1 MIKIKRACISF
12 LCLNELVLFCK
23 HNLSLSSVISGMI
36 PGLVPG
42 YLGNPVPGYLGNP
55 VPGYLVNQP
64 QLYTGPSVSV
74 VDHIHVVQ
82 QPQPNIAIGPFN
94 AAQPS
99 NNQKFGSFISTVPR
113 ISRNIALEFEDIGH
127 LSIRDNFSETCSF
140 M

>member
-23 HNLSLSSVISGMI
+23 LNLSLSSIISGMI
-36 PGLVPG
+36 PGL
-42 YLGNPVPGYLGNP
+42 VPGYLGNP

-127 LSIRDNFSETCSF
+127 LSIRDNFSEMC
-140 M
+140 